1 MKQIVLTIALCFVV
15 SLTFAQKKNIKAA
28 KTEVEAANP
37 DFNEAHK
44 LIGAALENPESKDL
58 AETWYTA
65 GWIENKQFDTEKTK
79 QILGTDPNK
88 DVMFDALF
96 NIKAYFEKADEIEQT
111 PDEKGK
117 IKAKHRKDM
126 RSILKVNHLDLINGG
141 AYNYEKKDYKR
152 AYAFFEQYL
161 EIPDMKM
168 FDDEP
173 IVSKTDS
180 NYLNY
185 KYYAALSASQIPDHA
200 KAIALYEELL
210 SDDFNT
216 KDIIRYLSNEYSIL
230 KDTVNLIRVLKDGA
244 NKFPENSF
252 FLLTLINQYI
262 YTNQKEDAINFLN
275 KAIEQSPENVQLY
288 STLGSIYEEIKEPE
302 KAKDAFNRALSL
314 NPESHEAQSSVGRM
328 YFNKGVE
335 LRSAANDI
343 ADQKKYMEALKISNE
358 KFKEALPFF
367 EKAHQLKP
375 DEKDYLIAL
384 KGIYYN
390 LNMGKEYEVTDAKLN
405 KLTE

>member
-1 MKQIVLTIALCFVV
+1 MKQVALTIALCFMV

-28 KTEVEAANP
+28 KNEVEVTSP
-37 DFNEAHK
+37 DFNEARK
-44 LIGAALENPESKDL
+44 LIGAALEDPESKDL

-65 GWIENKQFDTEKTK
+65 GWIENKQYDAEKTK
-79 QILGTDPNK
+79 LILGKDPNK

-117 IKAKHRKDM
+117 IKLKFRKDM
-126 RSILKVNHLDLINGG
+126 KAILKVNHLDLINGG
-141 AYNYEKKDYKR
+141 AYHYEKKNYQR

-161 EIPDMKM
+161 EIPDMIM
-168 FDDEP
+168 FADEP
-173 IVSKTDS
+173 LVSKTDS
-180 NYLNY
+180 SYLNY

-210 SDDFNT
+210 ADDFNAKENT
-216 KDIIRYLSNEYSIL
+216 RYLTNEYGIV

-244 NKFPENSF
+244 NKFPEESF

-262 YTNQKEDAINFLN
+262 YTNQKDEAIDYLS
-275 KAIEQSPENVQLY
+275 KAIEQNPQDMQLY
-288 STLGSIYEEIKEPE
+288 NALGSIYEEKKEPE
-302 KAKDAFNRALSL
+302 KAREAFNKALML

-328 YFNKGVE
+328 YFNRGVE
-335 LRSAANDI
+335 LRSVANDI

-358 KFKEALPFF
+358 KFKEALPYF

-375 DEKDYLIAL
+375 NEKDYLIAL

-390 LNMGKEYEVTDAKLN
+390 LNMGKEYDVTEAKLN
-405 KLTE
+405 ELGE